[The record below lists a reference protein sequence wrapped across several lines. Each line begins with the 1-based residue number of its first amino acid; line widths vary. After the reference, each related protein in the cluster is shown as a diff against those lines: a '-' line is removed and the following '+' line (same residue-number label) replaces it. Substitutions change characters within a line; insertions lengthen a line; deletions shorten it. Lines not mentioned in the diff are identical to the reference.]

1 MVFTSLNPIIS
12 LQTGRYYMIS
22 YFDVDLSNCFV
33 PVNTL
38 EDTPVVSRYFGRDM
52 SNSEK

>member
-12 LQTGRYYMIS
+12 LKTGRYYVIS

-38 EDTPVVSRYFGRDM
+38 EDTSVVSRYFGRDM